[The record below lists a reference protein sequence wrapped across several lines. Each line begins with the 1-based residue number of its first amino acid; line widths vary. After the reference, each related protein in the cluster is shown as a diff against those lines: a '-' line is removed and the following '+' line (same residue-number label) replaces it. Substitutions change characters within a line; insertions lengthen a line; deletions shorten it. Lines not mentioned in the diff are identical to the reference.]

1 MHGHPNLM
9 HLLIFACGIMDLI
22 PLIACNTTALIPIEG
37 IGAQRKGS
45 VVSGSVKDAIM
56 GFKNFNSSDTMI
68 RSEGYL

>member
-1 MHGHPNLM
+1 M

-45 VVSGSVKDAIM
+45 VVSGSVEDAIM
-56 GFKNFNSSDTMI
+56 GFKKF
-68 RSEGYL
+68 